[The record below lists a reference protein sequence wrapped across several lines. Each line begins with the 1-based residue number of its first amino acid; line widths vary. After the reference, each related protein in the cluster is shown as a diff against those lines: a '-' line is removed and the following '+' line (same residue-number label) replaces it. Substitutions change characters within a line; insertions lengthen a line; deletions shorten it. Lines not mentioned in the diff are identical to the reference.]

1 MCSENVYICVNVK
14 NQAQLKLES
23 IDFLKKI
30 PNFLTFKDKSRKN
43 RSSLNIA
50 LSNDSIFFFH
60 AADSSNFN
68 FYL

>member
-30 PNFLTFKDKSRKN
+30 PNFLTFKKQISKESFTFEYRTLKRLD
-43 RSSLNIA
+43 
-50 LSNDSIFFFH
+50 IFLPRGWFIEL
-60 AADSSNFN
+60 
-68 FYL
+68 YL